1 MKLLNELKYA
11 LGDHTSYV
19 VGALVLG
26 VVGAIF
32 NIGYRMGVQSAYVPK
47 SEMCEEY
54 ILKVAELDS
63 SVTLCE
69 TQRAKEVLECKT
81 NCVSKVCRPLC
92 IQDVKKGIE
101 NYKKLRKCK

>member
-1 MKLLNELKYA
+1 MNIPDQIKNA
-11 LGDHTSYV
+11 LGGHTVYMT
-19 VGALVLG
+19 GALVLG
-26 VVGAIF
+26 MVAAIF
-32 NIGYRMGVQSAYVPK
+32 NVGYRMGAQSAFVPK

-54 ILKVAELDS
+54 IMKVAELDS
-63 SVTLCE
+63 SAALCE
-69 TQRAKEVLECKT
+69 IEKAKEVLECKT

>member
-1 MKLLNELKYA
+1 MNLDQLKSVF
-11 LGDHTSYV
+11 GDHMIYV
-19 VGALVLG
+19 VGTVVLG
-26 VVGAIF
+26 VVAGIF
-32 NIGYRMGVQSAYVPK
+32 NIGYRMGVQATFVPK

-92 IQDVKKGIE
+92 IQDVKKSIE

>member
-1 MKLLNELKYA
+1 MKLLNELKYV
-11 LGDHTSYV
+11 LGDHTVYV

-26 VVGAIF
+26 TIGAIF
-32 NIGYRMGVQSAYVPK
+32 NLGYRTGVQASFVPK

-92 IQDVKKGIE
+92 IQEVKKGVE
-101 NYKKLRKCK
+101 NYKKMRKCK